1 LNPKTTLVPETGLEH
16 LGNAEIW
23 ANIQHRLM
31 SGCMGAFLFQIFA
44 LVFVDVSSIRI
55 GRAFALDCLSGY
67 RSGPQPRKRKRMYER
82 ETVTSCMAGSM
93 RPQHATALQ
102 LEG

>member
-1 LNPKTTLVPETGLEH
+1 MGYYSASADEWL
-16 LGNAEIW
+16 
-23 ANIQHRLM
+23 HR
-31 SGCMGAFLFQIFA
+31 FLFQILA

-67 RSGPQPRKRKRMYER
+67 RSAPQPRKRKRIYER

-93 RPQHATALQ
+93 RPQHATALRGMLSTLALLHAGMQ